1 MFVLANGKTCI
12 ELTWNA
18 SLRTDRRLFDRLK
31 WKRREKGGGGMGNG
45 DGGGGRRI
53 NSNLFSNK

>member
-45 DGGGGRRI
+45 DGGGGGE
-53 NSNLFSNK
+53 